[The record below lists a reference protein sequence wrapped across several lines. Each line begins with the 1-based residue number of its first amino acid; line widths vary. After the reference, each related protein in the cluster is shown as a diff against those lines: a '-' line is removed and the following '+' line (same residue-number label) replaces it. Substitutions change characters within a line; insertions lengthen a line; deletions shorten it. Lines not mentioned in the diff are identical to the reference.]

1 MNRSLPNLPRREFLR
16 QACCAGVGT
25 LGMFSAM
32 AQLRLVGALAS
43 DASGVRSAASAA
55 SSDYKALVCL
65 FLNGGN
71 DGNSVLIPTDEADYG
86 RYAKARGDLAIARKD
101 LRSIAPRLYRDGR
114 AYGLNPNLTEIADLF
129 DQGKVAMVGNVGTLV
144 RPTTMTDYTAGRAL
158 PLQLYSHL
166 DQSIQWQSSIV
177 DQPIFRTGWGGRMAD
192 LLQSMNQNDRLSMAI
207 TLGGSSYFQ
216 VGEQVAPYAVDQGGA
231 DLLNGFWG
239 SGREG
244 ERYAA
249 TKRLLAAGHPNVIGS
264 AFARATDSAVNAS
277 EFLWEA
283 LNKAAPLATSF
294 TSDGT
299 AQRLRM
305 VARLIGMAP
314 GLGLKRQIFFVNI
327 GGYDVHAAQAT
338 AHASLLRELSRAMGA
353 FYQATVELG
362 VADKVTSFTASDF
375 GRSYNPNG
383 DGTDHAWGNIQ
394 WVMGGAV
401 AGREIYGKMPSL
413 EVGAPDD
420 TGRGRWIP
428 TTSVDE
434 YNAVLA
440 RWFGVSEANLPTVLP
455 NIGRFARSNLGFLA
469 PS

>member
-1 MNRSLPNLPRREFLR
+1 MKRPLPNLPRRDFLR

-25 LGMFSAM
+25 LGMFSAL
-32 AQLRLVGALAS
+32 AQLRLVGALAA
-43 DASGVRSAASAA
+43 DGATVRSAAAA

-71 DGNSVLIPTDEADYG
+71 DGNSVLVPTDESDYG
-86 RYAKARGDLAIARKD
+86 KYAKARGDLAVARKD
-101 LRSIAPRLYRDGR
+101 LRVITPRLYRDGR
-114 AYGLNPNLTEIADLF
+114 SYGLNPNLAEIADLF
-129 DQGKVAMVGNVGTLV
+129 DQGKVAFVGNVGTLV
-144 RPTTMTDYTAGRAL
+144 KPTTMRDYTEGRAL

-192 LLQSMNQNDRLSMAI
+192 LLKAMNDNDRLSMAI
-207 TLGGSSYFQ
+207 TLGGSNYFQ
-216 VGEQVAPYAVDQGGA
+216 VGEQVAPYAVDAGGA
-231 DLLNGFWG
+231 DLLTGFWG
-239 SGREG
+239 SGREAD
-244 ERYAA
+244 RYQA
-249 TKRLLAAGHPNVIGS
+249 TKRMLAAGHPNVIGS
-264 AFARATDSAVNAS
+264 AFAGATRSAVDSA
-277 EFLWEA
+277 EFLWDA
-283 LNKAAPLATSF
+283 LNKGAALKTVFPA
-294 TSDGT
+294 DQT

-314 GLGLKRQIFFVNI
+314 QLGLRRQVFFVNI

-338 AHASLLRELSRAMGA
+338 AHANLLRELSRAMGS

-383 DGTDHAWGNIQ
+383 DGTDHAWGNVQ

-428 TTSVDE
+428 STSVDE

-440 RWFGVSEANLPTVLP
+440 RWFGVSEASLPTVLP
-455 NIGRFARSNLGFLA
+455 NIGRFARGNLGFLTA
-469 PS
+469 S

>member
-1 MNRSLPNLPRREFLR
+1 MSRSLPNLPRREFLR

-32 AQLRLVGALAS
+32 SQLRLVGALAA
-43 DASGVRSAASAA
+43 DGNAVRTAAASAGG
-55 SSDYKALVCL
+55 DYKALVCF

-71 DGNSVLIPTDEADYG
+71 DGNSILVPTDEADYAA
-86 RYAKARGDLAIARKD
+86 YAKARGDLAILRKD
-101 LRSIAPRLYRDGR
+101 LRAITPRLYRDGR
-114 AYGLNPNLTEIADLF
+114 AYGLNPNLAEVADLF
-129 DQGKVAMVGNVGTLV
+129 DQGKVAFVGNVGTLV
-144 RPTTMTDYTAGRAL
+144 RPTTMADYTAGRAL

-192 LLQSMNQNDRLSMAI
+192 LLQSMNENSRLSMAI

-216 VGEQVAPYAVDQGGA
+216 VGEQVAPYAVDSGGA

-239 SGREG
+239 SGREA
-244 ERYAA
+244 ERYQA

-264 AFARATDSAVNAS
+264 AFAGATGSAVDSA
-277 EFLWEA
+277 EFLWDA
-283 LNKAAPLATSF
+283 LNKGAPLKTVFA
-294 TSDGT
+294 SDGT
-299 AQRLRM
+299 SQRLRM

-314 GLGLKRQIFFVNI
+314 SLGLRRQVFFVNI
-327 GGYDVHAAQAT
+327 GGYDVHAAQVT
-338 AHASLLRELSRAMGA
+338 AHATLLRELSRAMGA
-353 FYQATVELG
+353 FYEATVELG

-375 GRSYNPNG
+375 GRSYNPNA

-401 AGREIYGKMPSL
+401 AGREVYGKMPSL

-428 TTSVDE
+428 STSVDE

-455 NIGRFARSNLGFLA
+455 NIGRFARANLGFLSPA
-469 PS
+469 

>member
-1 MNRSLPNLPRREFLR
+1 MSRPLPNLPRREFIR

-32 AQLRLVGALAS
+32 SQLRLVGALAA
-43 DASGVRSAASAA
+43 DASPGRTAAAA
-55 SSDYKALVCL
+55 GDYKALVCF

-71 DGNSVLIPTDEADYG
+71 DGNSVLVPTDEADYG
-86 RYAKARGDLAIARKD
+86 KYAKARGDLAVARKD
-101 LRSIAPRLYRDGR
+101 LRVIAPRLYRDGR
-114 AYGLNPNLTEIADLF
+114 AYGLNPNLPEVADLF
-129 DQGKVAMVGNVGTLV
+129 DQGKVAFVGNVGTLV
-144 RPTTMTDYTAGRAL
+144 RPTTMTDYTEGRAL

-192 LLQSMNQNDRLSMAI
+192 LLQAMNENSRLSMAI

-216 VGEQVAPYAVDQGGA
+216 VGEQVAPYAVDSGGA
-231 DLLNGFWG
+231 DLLNGFWS
-239 SGREG
+239 SGREAD
-244 ERYAA
+244 RYQA

-264 AFARATDSAVNAS
+264 AFAGATSSAVDSA
-277 EFLWEA
+277 EFLWDA
-283 LNKAAPLATSF
+283 LNKGAPLKTAFASDHTS
-294 TSDGT
+294 
-299 AQRLRM
+299 QRLRM

-314 GLGLKRQIFFVNI
+314 SLGLRRQIFFVNI

-338 AHASLLRELSRAMGA
+338 AHATLLRELSRAMGA
-353 FYQATVELG
+353 FYEATVELG

-428 TTSVDE
+428 STSVDE

-440 RWFGVSEANLPTVLP
+440 RWFGISESNLATVLP

-469 PS
+469 PA